1 MQRFVRRSTGEE
13 RGRVTSSGFG
23 AGGKMKQG
31 QMVAGKYRLNRIL
44 GTGGMAT
51 VWSAT
56 NVFTEREFAI
66 KFLLPH
72 VARTADAGKRFLIE
86 AKVSARINHPNIIEI
101 IDVGQA
107 EDGALFLVMELLTGT
122 PLDEAVRSS
131 EPPLAVRDF
140 LVTMRDVA
148 SALAVAHQRGVI
160 HRDLK
165 PTNIFLH
172 RDRNGH
178 VMPKVLDF
186 GVSKILDGGD
196 ASLTIVGTVLGS
208 PLYMS
213 PEQALGAE
221 GIDQRTDVFAF
232 GAILFEAL
240 CGERP
245 YSATN
250 LNGLIVAIAT
260 TQPKPIDEVA
270 PDLPV
275 ALRALV
281 RDCLVTDKARR
292 IPSFEP
298 VVERLTLLID
308 WLAESDL
315 RLPTRAPAASQ
326 VDGASIDVMSALP
339 EGSAQGSRRTTSV
352 APHSLPTPDAPVAEL
367 NALAAG
373 SFAWPP
379 RRRGVP
385 FGRFAG
391 FAGGALAAAAL
402 FVGLSVGPIGR
413 TLAPTSAA
421 GRPPFKSDDTP
432 AQVPFAPDT
441 NGNAGGPV
449 PVDSLPQARHA
460 ADPNKHS
467 GRLSVASMP
476 SWCALSVDGVL
487 HGLTPVASFD
497 LSPGTHKLD
506 CVSPAGKSRSAAVP
520 VTEGAEAHYQFVLE
534 DAR

>member
-1 MQRFVRRSTGEE
+1 
-13 RGRVTSSGFG
+13 
-23 AGGKMKQG
+23 MKQG

-66 KFLLPH
+66 KFLHPQ
-72 VARTADAGKRFLIE
+72 VARTADAGRRFLLE

-107 EDGALFLVMELLTGT
+107 EDGALFLVMELLTGM
-122 PLDEAVRSS
+122 PLDEAVRNGRPALSI
-131 EPPLAVRDF
+131 RDF
-140 LVTMRDVA
+140 LITMRDVA
-148 SALAVAHQRGVI
+148 NALAVAHRRGVI

-172 RDRNGH
+172 RDRDGRLIA
-178 VMPKVLDF
+178 KVLDF

-196 ASLTIVGTVLGS
+196 ASLTVVGTVLGS

-221 GIDQRTDVFAF
+221 GIDKRTDVFAF
-232 GAILFEAL
+232 GGILFEAL

-270 PDLPV
+270 PQLPV

-292 IPSFEP
+292 VPSFEP
-298 VVERLTLLID
+298 VVERLTVLID
-308 WLAESDL
+308 SLAESEL
-315 RLPTRAPAASQ
+315 TLPARVSSSPEM
-326 VDGASIDVMSALP
+326 DGSSLDNVSPLP
-339 EGSAQGSRRTTSV
+339 EGPAQASRRMTSV
-352 APHSLPTPDAPVAEL
+352 APHSLPTPDAPLAEL
-367 NALAAG
+367 NALAPG
-373 SFAWPP
+373 SLRWPP
-379 RRRGVP
+379 SARRGNR
-385 FGRFAG
+385 FGRVAG
-391 FAGGALAAAAL
+391 FGAGALVAAAL
-402 FVGLSVGPIGR
+402 FVGLSIGPIGHNG
-413 TLAPTSAA
+413 LPFSAA
-421 GRPPFKSDDTP
+421 GRPPPPAEDTP
-432 AQVPFAPDT
+432 SMAPLAAGP
-441 NGNAGGPV
+441 NGNPLAAIS
-449 PVDSLPQARHA
+449 VDALPQTKGA
-460 ADPNKHS
+460 ADPGKHS

-487 HGLTPVASFD
+487 HGLTPVASFY
-497 LSPGTHKLD
+497 LSPGAHRLD
-506 CVSPAGKSRSAAVP
+506 CVSPAGKAKSATVP
-520 VTEGAEAHYQFVLE
+520 ISEGAEAHYQFVLDE
-534 DAR
+534 TR

>member
-1 MQRFVRRSTGEE
+1 
-13 RGRVTSSGFG
+13 
-23 AGGKMKQG
+23 MKQG

-66 KFLLPH
+66 KFLLPQ

-107 EDGALFLVMELLTGT
+107 EDGALFLVMELLTGM

-131 EPPLAVRDF
+131 KPALAVRDF

-172 RDRNGH
+172 RDRNGRLIA
-178 VMPKVLDF
+178 KVLDF

-270 PDLPV
+270 PDLPL

-308 WLAESDL
+308 SLAESDL
-315 RLPTRAPAASQ
+315 QLPARATAPSQ
-326 VDGASIDVMSALP
+326 ADGASIDLMSALP

-367 NALAAG
+367 NALAPG

-379 RRRGVP
+379 APRRRVP
-385 FGRFAG
+385 LGRFAG
-391 FAGGALAAAAL
+391 FAGGALVAAAL

-421 GRPPFKSDDTP
+421 GRRLYNTDDTP
-432 AQVPFAPDT
+432 AQVPLAPDS

-449 PVDSLPQARHA
+449 SVDSLPQAKRA
-460 ADPNKHS
+460 ADPSKRS

-506 CVSPAGKSRSAAVP
+506 CVSPAGKSKSATVP

>member
-1 MQRFVRRSTGEE
+1 
-13 RGRVTSSGFG
+13 
-23 AGGKMKQG
+23 MKQG

-51 VWSAT
+51 VWSAM

-66 KFLLPH
+66 KFLLPQ
-72 VARTADAGKRFLIE
+72 VARTADAGRRFLLE

-107 EDGALFLVMELLTGT
+107 EDGALFLVMELLTGM
-122 PLDEAVRSS
+122 PLDEAVRNSRPTLS
-131 EPPLAVRDF
+131 IRDF
-140 LVTMRDVA
+140 LIMMRDVA
-148 SALAVAHQRGVI
+148 NALAVAHRRGVI

-172 RDRNGH
+172 RDRDGRLIA
-178 VMPKVLDF
+178 KVLDF

-196 ASLTIVGTVLGS
+196 ASLTVVGTVLGS

-232 GAILFEAL
+232 GGILFEAL

-270 PDLPV
+270 PELPV

-292 IPSFEP
+292 LPSFEP
-298 VVERLTLLID
+298 VVERLTVLID
-308 WLAESDL
+308 SLAESEL
-315 RLPTRAPAASQ
+315 TLPTRRSSSPEM
-326 VDGASIDVMSALP
+326 DGSSLDNVSPLP

-367 NALAAG
+367 NAAPG
-373 SFAWPP
+373 SLRWPP
-379 RRRGVP
+379 KARRGTRL
-385 FGRFAG
+385 GRVAG
-391 FAGGALAAAAL
+391 FGAGALVAGAL
-402 FVGLSVGPIGR
+402 FVGLSVGPIGHNS
-413 TLAPTSAA
+413 LPFSAA
-421 GRPPFKSDDTP
+421 GRAPPPSEETP
-432 AQVPFAPDT
+432 SQALFAAGW
-441 NGNAGGPV
+441 NGNPGPIS
-449 PVDSLPQARHA
+449 VDSLPQTKGA
-460 ADPNKHS
+460 ADRGKQS

-487 HGLTPVASFD
+487 HGLTPVASFE
-497 LSPGTHKLD
+497 LTPGAHRLD
-506 CVSPAGKSRSAAVP
+506 CVSPAGKAKSATVSIS
-520 VTEGAEAHYQFVLE
+520 EGAEAHYQFVLE

>member
-1 MQRFVRRSTGEE
+1 
-13 RGRVTSSGFG
+13 
-23 AGGKMKQG
+23 MKQG

-56 NVFTEREFAI
+56 NTFTEREFAI
-66 KFLLPH
+66 KFLLPQ
-72 VARTADAGKRFLIE
+72 VARTADAGRRFLLE

-101 IDVGQA
+101 FDVGQA
-107 EDGALFLVMELLTGT
+107 EDGALFLVMELLTGM
-122 PLDEAVRSS
+122 PLDEAVRNSKPTLS
-131 EPPLAVRDF
+131 IRDF
-140 LVTMRDVA
+140 LITMRDVA
-148 SALAVAHQRGVI
+148 NALAVAHRRGVI

-172 RDRNGH
+172 RDRDGRLIA
-178 VMPKVLDF
+178 KVLDF

-196 ASLTIVGTVLGS
+196 ASLTVVGTVLGS

-232 GAILFEAL
+232 GGILFEAL

-270 PDLPV
+270 PQLPV

-292 IPSFEP
+292 LPSFEP
-298 VVERLTLLID
+298 VVERLTVLID
-308 WLAESDL
+308 SLAESEMT
-315 RLPTRAPAASQ
+315 LPTRHSSSPEM
-326 VDGASIDVMSALP
+326 DGSSLDNFSPLP
-339 EGSAQGSRRTTSV
+339 EGSAQASRRMTSV

-367 NALAAG
+367 NALAPG
-373 SFAWPP
+373 SLRWPP
-379 RRRGVP
+379 RAKRGSRW
-385 FGRFAG
+385 GRVAG
-391 FAGGALAAAAL
+391 FGAGALVAAAL
-402 FVGLSVGPIGR
+402 FVGLSVGPIAHNGL
-413 TLAPTSAA
+413 TFSAA
-421 GRPPFKSDDTP
+421 IRPPPP
-432 AQVPFAPDT
+432 AED
-441 NGNAGGPV
+441 NASQMPLSAGPNAN
-449 PVDSLPQARHA
+449 PLGAISVDALPQTKGA
-460 ADPNKHS
+460 ADPGKHS

-487 HGLTPVASFD
+487 HGLTPVASFE
-497 LSPGTHKLD
+497 LSPGAHRLD
-506 CVSPAGKSRSAAVP
+506 CVSPAGKAKSATVP
-520 VTEGAEAHYQFVLE
+520 ISEGAEAHYQFVLE
-534 DAR
+534 DAH

>member
-1 MQRFVRRSTGEE
+1 
-13 RGRVTSSGFG
+13 
-23 AGGKMKQG
+23 MKQG

-66 KFLLPH
+66 KFLLPQ
-72 VARTADAGKRFLIE
+72 VARTADAGRRFLLE

-107 EDGALFLVMELLTGT
+107 EDGALFLVMELLTGM

-131 EPPLAVRDF
+131 RPALAIRDF
-140 LVTMRDVA
+140 LITMRDVA
-148 SALAVAHQRGVI
+148 SALAVAHHRGVI

-172 RDRNGH
+172 RDRDGRL
-178 VMPKVLDF
+178 VAKVLDF

-196 ASLTIVGTVLGS
+196 ASLTVVGTVLGS

-232 GAILFEAL
+232 GGILFEAL

-260 TQPKPIDEVA
+260 TQPKAIDEVA
-270 PDLPV
+270 PELPV

-298 VVERLTLLID
+298 IVERLTVLID
-308 WLAESDL
+308 SLAESNL
-315 RLPTRAPAASQ
+315 KLPARASLGAEMDSASL
-326 VDGASIDVMSALP
+326 DPMSPLP
-339 EGSAQGSRRTTSV
+339 ESSAEASRRMTSV

-367 NALAAG
+367 NALSAG

-379 RRRGVP
+379 KARRGTRL
-385 FGRFAG
+385 GRVAG
-391 FAGGALAAAAL
+391 FGMGALVAATL
-402 FVGLSVGPIGR
+402 FVGLSVGPFGR
-413 TLAPTSAA
+413 ASLTSAAA
-421 GRPPFKSDDTP
+421 GRPPTASEENPTQAP
-432 AQVPFAPDT
+432 AAAGP
-441 NGNAGGPV
+441 NGNPLGAIS
-449 PVDSLPQARHA
+449 VDALPQARRS
-460 ADPNKHS
+460 ADSNKHS
-467 GRLSVASMP
+467 GRLSVASLP

-497 LSPGTHKLD
+497 LIPGTHRLD
-506 CVSPAGKSRSAAVP
+506 CVSPSGKAKSATVP
-520 VTEGAEAHYQFVLE
+520 ISEGAEAHYQFVLE

>member
-1 MQRFVRRSTGEE
+1 
-13 RGRVTSSGFG
+13 
-23 AGGKMKQG
+23 MKQG

-66 KFLLPH
+66 KFLLPQ
-72 VARTADAGKRFLIE
+72 VARTADAGRRFLLE

-107 EDGALFLVMELLTGT
+107 EDGALFLVMELLTGM
-122 PLDEAVRSS
+122 PLDEAVRNSR
-131 EPPLAVRDF
+131 PALPIRDF
-140 LVTMRDVA
+140 LITMRDVA
-148 SALAVAHQRGVI
+148 SALAVAHRRGVI

-172 RDRNGH
+172 RDRDGRLIA
-178 VMPKVLDF
+178 KVLDF

-196 ASLTIVGTVLGS
+196 GSLTVVGTVLGS

-232 GAILFEAL
+232 GGILFEAL

-270 PDLPV
+270 PQLPV

-298 VVERLTLLID
+298 VVERLTVLID
-308 WLAESDL
+308 SLAASEL
-315 RLPTRAPAASQ
+315 TLPTRRSSSPEM
-326 VDGASIDVMSALP
+326 DGASLDDMSPAP
-339 EGSAQGSRRTTSV
+339 EGSAQASRRMTSV
-352 APHSLPTPDAPVAEL
+352 APHSLPTPDAPIAEL
-367 NALAAG
+367 NALAPG
-373 SFAWPP
+373 SLRWPP
-379 RRRGVP
+379 KARGG
-385 FGRFAG
+385 GRWGRVAG
-391 FAGGALAAAAL
+391 FGAGALVAGAL
-402 FVGLSVGPIGR
+402 FFGLSVGPIGHS
-413 TLAPTSAA
+413 LPFSAGA
-421 GRPPFKSDDTP
+421 RPSPPPEDTP
-432 AQVPFAPDT
+432 SQAPLAAAPI
-441 NGNAGGPV
+441 GNPLGAIS
-449 PVDSLPQARHA
+449 VDALPQTKGA
-460 ADPNKHS
+460 ADAGKHG

-497 LSPGTHKLD
+497 LSPGAHRLD
-506 CVSPAGKSRSAAVP
+506 CVSPSGKAKSATVP
-520 VTEGAEAHYQFVLE
+520 ISEGTEAHYQFVLE